1 MEGPELRQRVGPRLC
16 TGAGGPA
23 ARGPEGG
30 RSCGLPHPGR
40 GQPRPAGRWAGAG
53 KGTEQPVWEE
63 VLSHSWADI
72 RERREERAG
81 HLHASLRSLWC
92 EARSASACCAICARL
107 AAPSAALTVPSPEHR
122 ASCGCL
128 STWGVSESPLRVT
141 SWSLCPRPAHTQPS
155 DWPAA
160 PLPGDRPPAQAPLGN
175 PLGIVPDHG
184 GALICPRLRKRDPRF
199 PAGTRPGLLG
209 GLGAGRGGLGWRGRR
224 ASSVKAEE
232 RQADGRVASRQW
244 RCQPGPRP
252 AALTRLQARRLHQG
266 RP

>member
-1 MEGPELRQRVGPRLC
+1 MDSPTQDVANHAQR
-16 TGAGGPA
+16 AGG
-23 ARGPEGG
+23 RE
-30 RSCGLPHPGR
+30 PGR
-40 GQPRPAGRWAGAG
+40 GLSNR
-53 KGTEQPVWEE
+53 VWEE
-63 VLSHSWADI
+63 VLSWADI

-92 EARSASACCAICARL
+92 EPRSASACCAICAEL

-184 GALICPRLRKRDPRF
+184 GALIRPRLRKRDPRF

-209 GLGAGRGGLGWRGRR
+209 GLGAGRGGPGVAGAEGIFSEGRGKACRWKGSQQAAAVPAR
-224 ASSVKAEE
+224 ASACGTHTPS
-232 RQADGRVASRQW
+232 GTGASTRA
-244 RCQPGPRP
+244 GLSP
-252 AALTRLQARRLHQG
+252 AAPG
-266 RP
+266 D